1 MSKIDHADNA
11 KDIISAVNFAKKFS
25 VKKPVIVGGKES
37 FKITGFLKSNKIPVM
52 LNRVNDLP
60 DNVDDD
66 VDLVFRLPYLLQ
78 KDSILFCLQMEGD
91 MEAMQSRNLPFN
103 AGSAV
108 AYGLSKEEALASV
121 TMNAAKILG
130 VDKILGTIEE
140 GKLASL
146 VISEGDLLDMKTNSV
161 VLAYIAGKQVN
172 LVNRQTELYLKY
184 KNKFNI
190 K

>member
-1 MSKIDHADNA
+1 
-11 KDIISAVNFAKKFS
+11 
-25 VKKPVIVGGKES
+25 
-37 FKITGFLKSNKIPVM
+37 
-52 LNRVNDLP
+52 
-60 DNVDDD
+60 
-66 VDLVFRLPYLLQ
+66 
-78 KDSILFCLQMEGD
+78 
-91 MEAMQSRNLPFN
+91 
-103 AGSAV
+103 V
-108 AYGLSKEEALASV
+108 AYGFSKEEALASV

-161 VLAYIAGKQVN
+161 VLAYIAGKPVN
-172 LVNRQTELYLKY
+172 IVNRQTELYLKY